1 MNGLI
6 KILILCFLTFSVAGK
21 AYAGP
26 KSVGATF
33 CYGNIGLAYEHE
45 IDSDSFAEI
54 QLRAETICMFDGK
67 SDIPGISGSFTW
79 NLRLAEY
86 KSRNGN
92 VIDFFAGPG
101 LIGGFSQDRNRPENI
116 FLGFKGKIGGEC
128 TFCRNIALSIS
139 VSPVIGVHFGREDE
153 MLNMHLYRNGLLYS
167 LMPEIGIRY
176 SF

>member
-1 MNGLI
+1 MNGLT
-6 KILILCFLTFSVAGK
+6 KILFLCILTVLVTGK

-33 CYGNIGLAYEHE
+33 CYGNIGLSYQHE
-45 IDSDSFAEI
+45 IDSGSFAEI
-54 QLRAETICMFDGK
+54 QLRAETIGLFSGQ

-79 NLRLAEY
+79 NLCLAEF

-92 VIDFFAGPG
+92 MVGFFAGPG
-101 LIGGFSQDRNRPENI
+101 LIGGFSDDRNRPGNI

-128 TFCRNIALSIS
+128 TFSRNIALSIS